1 MYVVKNSSR
10 ALFAALIPLAVVHAA
25 LLAMA
30 LLTTKVEPP
39 LALLP
44 PPDKLLFAY
53 AGRLALDAVL
63 LFAGHTVLRQFNICS
78 RVAYA
83 LIGGVMAATSYALAM
98 RNGLMLFEPPPGS
111 EVTAGLLPAAAGMLG
126 GFLYGQFAG
135 LEAAAAAPAAAAGR
149 ETAPAATAATATE
162 TAAAPPRV
170 FDGPVRVRSS
180 VGAIAIAAT
189 VPAAISAILAF
200 MLLALFGPA
209 GPDSIITAALPAQV
223 FLTVLIATT
232 VPSAILVLAVHHI
245 ARAFR
250 RSRGGDYAVIGSVVA
265 GGCFALVTP
274 LLGGM
279 MIVLLPA
286 ALINGAIM
294 GALYRRFAG
303 IEPMP
308 LPEIVIAT
316 DAQALVGADHPSRR
330 QHGVILTN

>member
-10 ALFAALIPLAVVHAA
+10 ALFAALIPLAAVHAV

-30 LLTTKVEPP
+30 LLATKVEPP

-44 PPDKLLFAY
+44 PPDRLLFFY
-53 AGRLALDAVL
+53 AGRLALDAAL
-63 LFAGHTVLRQFNICS
+63 LFAGHTVLRQFSICS

-83 LIGGVMAATSYALAM
+83 LIGGVMVATSYALAM
-98 RNGLMLFEPPPGS
+98 RNGLLLVPPPPGS
-111 EVTAGLLPAAAGMLG
+111 EVTAGLLPMAAGMLG
-126 GFLYGQFAG
+126 GFLYSQFAG
-135 LEAAAAAPAAAAGR
+135 LEAVAAAPPPTAA
-149 ETAPAATAATATE
+149 TAVTAATATE

-170 FDGPVRVRSS
+170 FEGPVRVRSS
-180 VGAIAIAAT
+180 VGAIALAAT
-189 VPAAISAILAF
+189 VPAAISAVLAF
-200 MLLALFGPA
+200 MVMTLLGPGGA
-209 GPDSIITAALPAQV
+209 DSILTAALPAQV

-232 VPSAILVLAVHHI
+232 VPSAILVLAIHHI
-245 ARAFR
+245 ARAFS
-250 RSRGGDYAVIGSVVA
+250 RSRGGDYAVIGSVVTT
-265 GGCFALVTP
+265 GCFALVTP

-286 ALINGAIM
+286 AVVNGAIM

-330 QHGVILTN
+330 QHGVILSN

>member
-1 MYVVKNSSR
+1 MYVVRNSSR
-10 ALFAALIPLAVVHAA
+10 ALFAALIPLAAVQAA

-30 LLTTKVEPP
+30 LLTTKVDPP

-44 PPDKLLFAY
+44 PPDRLLFSY
-53 AGRLALDAVL
+53 AGGLALDAVL
-63 LFAGHTVLRQFNICS
+63 LFAGHMVLRQFNICS

-83 LIGGVMAATSYALAM
+83 LVGGVVVAASYALAM
-98 RNGLMLFEPPPGS
+98 RNGLMLFPPPPGS

-135 LEAAAAAPAAAAGR
+135 LEAAAAAPPV
-149 ETAPAATAATATE
+149 PADTPTAAQAS
-162 TAAAPPRV
+162 AAPPRV

-180 VGAIAIAAT
+180 VGAITIAAT
-189 VPAAISAILAF
+189 VPAAVSAILAF

-209 GPDSIITAALPAQV
+209 GPDFIITAALPAQV

-232 VPSAILVLAVHHI
+232 VPSAILVIAVHHI
-245 ARAFR
+245 ARALR
-250 RSRGGDYAVIGSVVA
+250 RSRGSDYAVIGSGVTA
-265 GGCFALVTP
+265 GCFALVTP
-274 LLGGM
+274 LLGGT

-286 ALINGAIM
+286 AIVNGAIM

-308 LPEIVIAT
+308 LPEMVIAT
-316 DAQALVGADHPSRR
+316 DAQALVGVDHPSRR
-330 QHGVILTN
+330 QHGVLLSGQGRSG

>member
-44 PPDKLLFAY
+44 APDKLLFFY

-111 EVTAGLLPAAAGMLG
+111 EITAGLLPMAAGMLG

-135 LEAAAAAPAAAAGR
+135 LEAAAAA
-149 ETAPAATAATATE
+149 AATTAASE
-162 TAAAPPRV
+162 TSAAPPRV
-170 FDGPVRVRSS
+170 FEGPVRVRSS

-189 VPAAISAILAF
+189 VPAAIAAVLAF
-200 MLLALFGPA
+200 MLLGLLGPSGA
-209 GPDSIITAALPAQV
+209 DSILTAALPAQV

-232 VPSAILVLAVHHI
+232 VPSAILVIAVHHI
-245 ARAFR
+245 ARALR
-250 RSRGGDYAVIGSVVA
+250 RSRGGDYAVIGSVVSA
-265 GGCFALVTP
+265 GCFALATP
-274 LLGGM
+274 VLGEM
-279 MIVLLPA
+279 MIVVLPA
-286 ALINGAIM
+286 ALVNGAIM

-330 QHGVILTN
+330 QHGVLLSN